1 MQILHSRNNAL
12 TTNIGNNIGK
22 SNSVANSRQQL
33 PTTQVYEYPYIN
45 GEAFKLSL
53 NQYRKK
59 AYAYNE
65 SIKQERI
72 NVEAYNALVRM
83 NNKRAVHTPED
94 TKALALFQPTANNK
108 ATYNQQVEAF
118 NATNRLKAI
127 KIAPKKIKAP
137 TEMVFTALL
146 SSYVSQ
152 LKKRNELFKN
162 TGVTTTGTLPKLL
175 INSHNLATKQI
186 SKEEEALI
194 LDMSKRTIQRHITR
208 LYELGVL
215 VGYEYHGTKK
225 PTRAYFSN
233 EIVLVLDYKLSKKL
247 SVENQSFTLFKTTS
261 CCNTRNTT
269 RTLKETLKQERV
281 DNSTLS
287 KGNLSNKS
295 QGYKNT
301 KKESET
307 SSEPQALNQ
316 VSAHLNQQIQEQSK
330 LAAELSDQDHNKY
343 IPIDANVLK
352 FEAKNGTLSQEEFKT
367 LVIQD
372 FLKHSAQ
379 LWDGKDAY
387 AGVWM
392 KAILNFEDNKL
403 QNHVGQLYHKDTML
417 KHLLKWRWMLMRAV
431 SWCGKEG
438 HYALYPGM
446 FFEYNRTET
455 HEGGFWHWE
464 KKYEAG
470 QRRKQTAKNKQ
481 VSNAK
486 KGKERKSNHRKFV
499 IALNKYEAKKYTLI
513 QFQDYVTTTLPAKF
527 HNKVGTAINK
537 LNAKK
542 HSKI

>member
-1 MQILHSRNNAL
+1 MKILHSGNNAL
-12 TTNIGNNIGK
+12 ITNIVNNIGNTNK
-22 SNSVANSRQQL
+22 ATNSNQQL
-33 PTTQVYEYPYIN
+33 PTAQVYEYPYIN

-59 AYAYNE
+59 AHAYNE
-65 SIKQERI
+65 SIKQERLD
-72 NVEAYNALVRM
+72 VEAHNTLVRV
-83 NNKRAVHTPED
+83 NNKVITPTREE
-94 TKALALFQPTANNK
+94 TKALALFQPTVSNK
-108 ATYNQQVEAF
+108 ATYNQQVDAF
-118 NATNRLKAI
+118 NAANRLKAI

-137 TEMVFTALL
+137 TEMVFTTLL

-162 TGVTTTGTLPKLL
+162 TGVTTTGTLPKLQ
-175 INSHNLATKQI
+175 INSHNLSTKQI
-186 SKEEEALI
+186 SKNEDAPI
-194 LDMSKRTIQRHITR
+194 LDMSKRTVQRHINR
-208 LYELGVL
+208 LYDLGVL

-225 PTRAYFSN
+225 PTRAYFSS

-247 SVENQSFTLFKTTS
+247 SVENQPFTLVSASS

-269 RTLKETLKQERV
+269 STLKETLKKERV
-281 DNSTLS
+281 DNSTLI

-330 LAAELSDQDHNKY
+330 LATELSDQDHNNY
-343 IPIDANVLK
+343 VPIDADLLK
-352 FEAKNGTLSQEEFKT
+352 FEAKKGTLSQEEFKT

-372 FLKHSAQ
+372 FLKHSAR
-379 LWDGKDAY
+379 LWKGKSAY
-387 AGVWM
+387 AAVWM
-392 KAILNFEDNKL
+392 KALLIFEDKKL
-403 QNHVGQLYHKDTML
+403 QNHVEQLYHKDTML
-417 KHLLKWRWMLMRAV
+417 QHLLKWRWMLMRAV
-431 SWCGKEG
+431 AWCGKEG
-438 HYALYPGM
+438 HYAIYPGQ
-446 FFEYNRTET
+446 FFETNRTET

-470 QRRKQTAKNKQ
+470 QRRKKDAKNKQ
-481 VSNAK
+481 VSSAK
-486 KGKERKSNHRKFV
+486 KGKERKSDHRKFV
-499 IALNKYEAKKYTLI
+499 AALNKYKAGKSTI
-513 QFQDYVTTTLPAKF
+513 TGFQDYVTTTLPAIY

-542 HSKI
+542 NSKI